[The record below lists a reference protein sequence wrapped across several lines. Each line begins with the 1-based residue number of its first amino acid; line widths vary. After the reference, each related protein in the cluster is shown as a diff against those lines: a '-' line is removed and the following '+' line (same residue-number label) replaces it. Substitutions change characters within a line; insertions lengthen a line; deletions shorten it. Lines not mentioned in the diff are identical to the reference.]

1 MVETQTSIQH
11 FPRPPRRV
19 VQSKAPVLVLMHGMG
34 GNETELMSLSSNVDE
49 RLYILSLRAPISLTE
64 GGHSWF
70 DVHFAPDPVID
81 ADQAEAARLGLI
93 EVIENAVR
101 GYDLEPRCV
110 FLAGFSQGAIMGASV
125 ALTRPDLVAGLVMMS
140 GRILPEIGPRLAPRA
155 GLESL
160 DVFVAHGRQDGRLP
174 LRHAHVARDWLLKLG
189 TRLTYREYEIGHEIS
204 SDETRDIADWLRDRL
219 ETQYPHRS

>member
-11 FPRPPRRV
+11 VSRPPRRA
-19 VQSKAPVLVLMHGMG
+19 VQSKAPALVLLHGMG
-34 GNETELMSLSSNVDE
+34 GDETELMPLRSNLDE
-49 RLYILSLRAPISLTE
+49 RLYILSLRAPIALTE

-93 EVIENAVR
+93 DFLENAVE
-101 GYDLEPRCV
+101 GYNLEPSCV

-140 GRILPEIGPRLAPRA
+140 ARILPEIGPQIAPRA
-155 GLESL
+155 SLESL
-160 DVFVAHGRQDGRLP
+160 NVFVAHGRHDGRLP
-174 LRHAHVARDWLLKLG
+174 LRHAHMARDWLLKLG
-189 TRLTYREYEIGHEIS
+189 TKLTYREYEMGHEIS
-204 SDETRDIADWLRDRL
+204 SDETRDIADWLHDRL
-219 ETQYPHRS
+219 EIQYPHRT